1 MRKTLLFILTTLLSF
16 ALEGQITYTYGTYT
30 GGGPARV
37 FSGLGFAPAALM
49 VKSAG
54 AYQANI
60 ATDDMPTGYS
70 KPMGTASTALET
82 GKITSLD
89 SDGFTLSAHDE
100 VNKTGET
107 YYWIAF
113 KEEGDLI
120 VGTYEGDGT
129 NEDVNIAFRP
139 EMVWIWGDE
148 SVYNGDAN
156 FWIKSN
162 GGGSNLFRNGSRNAN
177 VLVDDPSGFQT
188 QNGAGSPDI
197 DGTNYYYMAFESGAG
212 TLDVSGW
219 NNGADVDGTAKTALG
234 SSQPDFVITSA
245 YLDLYQPIFRIAAQS
260 GDASLA
266 FDASAEFSNGIQS
279 FTATGFTIGT
289 DDRAQYAWQDMD
301 YMAMAGGTLNSLPI
315 ELLYFSAEVEKG
327 NQVVLEWK
335 TGSEINNEFFYIE
348 RSLDGVEFD
357 DIEIINGAGNS
368 QEELTYTTYD
378 FDAPEGIVYYRIRQI
393 DFDGKNEV
401 FKTKSV
407 FISTQ
412 NKVEWKHTKVLDGN
426 QIRVYGE
433 LQAEYSLK
441 LFNINGSLVYDHK
454 IGLAQSGI
462 SSMTI
467 DLPPDLKPGVYLTV
481 LENGK
486 YSNSKKIMIH

>member
-1 MRKTLLFILTTLLSF
+1 MKNTLLALLFLIASYVNS
-16 ALEGQITYTYGTYT
+16 QITYTYGTFT

-37 FSGLGFAPAALM
+37 FSGLGYAPAAVM

-60 ATDDMPTGYS
+60 VTDDMPVGYS

-113 KEEGDLI
+113 KEENDLI

-148 SVYNGDAN
+148 TVYNGDAN
-156 FWIKSN
+156 FFLKSN
-162 GGGSNLFRNGSRNAN
+162 AGRSRLFRNGSRNAN
-177 VLVDDPSGFQT
+177 VIVDDPTGFQT
-188 QNGAGSPDI
+188 QDAPGSPDI
-197 DGTNYYYMAFESGAG
+197 DGTTYYYMAFESGST

-219 NNGADVDGTAKTALG
+219 ANNGDVDGDSKTALG
-234 SSQPDFVITSA
+234 SNQPDFVITSC
-245 YLDLYQPIFRIAAQS
+245 YLDLYQPIFRIAAQT
-260 GDASLA
+260 GDASLP
-266 FDASAEFSNGIQS
+266 FDAAAEFSNGIES

-301 YMAMAGGTLNSLPI
+301 YMAMAGGSLNSLPI
-315 ELLYFSAEVEKG
+315 ELLYFSAEVQSN
-327 NQVVLEWK
+327 NQVNLEWK
-335 TGSEINNEFFYIE
+335 TGSEINNEFFYVE
-348 RSLDGVEFD
+348 RSIDGSNFEV
-357 DIEIINGAGNS
+357 IEIINGAGDS
-368 QEELTYTTYD
+368 QDEMTYSTYD
-378 FDAPEGIVYYRIRQI
+378 LDAPEGIVYYRIRQI

-401 FKTKSV
+401 FNTRSV
-407 FISTQ
+407 FISTN
-412 NKVEWKHTKVLDGN
+412 NKVEWRHTNVLDGN
-426 QIRVYGE
+426 QIRIHGE
-433 LQAEYSLK
+433 LDHEYSLK
-441 LFNINGSLVYDHK
+441 VYSINGELVYDH
-454 IGLAQSGI
+454 IVGLAQSGI
-462 SSMTI
+462 SSISI
-467 DLPPDLKPGVYLTV
+467 DLPPDLNSGVYMAV
-481 LENGK
+481 LQNGN
-486 YSNSKKIMIH
+486 YADSKKIMIK